1 MTSAVDRTI
10 QSPAEKIRV
19 FVAESN
25 LMASQLLEATL
36 LRHRQKFEVQAFT
49 SGSSETFH
57 ELEKSQP
64 HVAIIS
70 SDLQDGSLM
79 GFRVLHHLRDSRS
92 KTAPVMLLNS
102 GDRDLV
108 IDAFRCGARGI
119 LTRAHSIT
127 SLPECISAVSS
138 GQVWIDSEQIDL
150 LLELI
155 MRLRPLQIAKP
166 GGLRLLTQREHEVL
180 QLVAEG
186 MRNEEISL
194 KLNLTEHTVRNYL
207 CRIFEKLG
215 VSSRVELVLYA
226 LTR

>member
-1 MTSAVDRTI
+1 MNSASDRGM
-10 QSPAEKIRV
+10 PASGEKIRV

-25 LMASQLLEATL
+25 RMASQLLEATL
-36 LRHRQKFEVQAFT
+36 QRHRQKFEVQAFT
-49 SGSSETFH
+49 SGSEATLQ
-57 ELEKSQP
+57 ELEKTEP

-70 SDLQDGSLM
+70 ADLQDGSLT
-79 GFRVLHHLRDSRS
+79 GFRVLHELRDSKS

-102 GDRDLV
+102 ADRDLV

-119 LTRAHSIT
+119 LTRAHSIEL
-127 SLPECISAVSS
+127 LPECICAVSK
-138 GQVWIDSEQIDL
+138 GQVWIDSEQIEFL
-150 LLELI
+150 LQLI
-155 MRLRPLQIAKP
+155 MRLRPLRVAKP
-166 GGLRLLTQREHEVL
+166 GGLRLLTERELEVMH
-180 QLVAEG
+180 LVAEG
-186 MRNEEISL
+186 MRNEEISQ

>member
-1 MTSAVDRTI
+1 MNSTSDRI
-10 QSPAEKIRV
+10 VAAPGEKIRV

-25 LMASQLLEATL
+25 RMASQLLEATL

-49 SGSSETFH
+49 SGAAETFQ
-57 ELEKSQP
+57 ELEKTEP

-70 SDLQDGSLM
+70 SDLQDGSLT
-79 GFRVLHHLRDSRS
+79 GFRVLHELRDSKS

-102 GDRDLV
+102 ADRDLV

-119 LTRAHSIT
+119 LTREHSIE
-127 SLPECISAVSS
+127 SLPECICSVRG
-138 GQVWIDSEQIDL
+138 GQVWVDSQQIEFL
-150 LLELI
+150 LQLI
-155 MRLRPLQIAKP
+155 MRLRPLRVAKP
-166 GGLRLLTQREHEVL
+166 GGLRLLTQREQEVL
-180 QLVAEG
+180 HLVAEG
-186 MRNEEISL
+186 MRNEEISQ

-226 LTR
+226 LAR